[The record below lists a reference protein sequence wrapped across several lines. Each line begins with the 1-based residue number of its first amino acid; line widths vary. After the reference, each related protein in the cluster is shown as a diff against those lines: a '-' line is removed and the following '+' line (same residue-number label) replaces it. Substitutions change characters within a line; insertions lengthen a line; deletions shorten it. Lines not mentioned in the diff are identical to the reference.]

1 MIDLFWP
8 ESSIL
13 AYIPGGTQRPPRR
26 LAENRHDQRP
36 ARASQQHKLPVP
48 GSLQARDR
56 PRGPL
61 HFHWCLKVLIGF
73 VLIGH
78 FVALSFRSDWLP
90 ALFSVPYPL
99 FLTLVL
105 AGGGFAIWHHLIMKR
120 ARRQAAGL
128 AVLVRSGGLFS
139 RIRHPI
145 YLGDM
150 VLYAGFAVYP
160 ATIVSLA
167 LLAVAFWAIRRQ
179 AVRED
184 AELAESFGEQHA
196 AWRART
202 GRFW

>member
-1 MIDLFWP
+1 MP
-8 ESSIL
+8 
-13 AYIPGGTQRPPRR
+13 
-26 LAENRHDQRP
+26 
-36 ARASQQHKLPVP
+36 
-48 GSLQARDR
+48 
-56 PRGPL
+56 GPL

-73 VLIGH
+73 ALIGH
-78 FVALSFRSDWLP
+78 FVLLAVGPGVLP
-90 ALFSVPYPL
+90 VWFAVPYPV
-99 FLTLVL
+99 FLGLVL

-120 ARRQAAGL
+120 ARRRAAGR

-160 ATIVSLA
+160 ATIVSLGF
-167 LLAVAFWAIRRQ
+167 LAVAFWAIRRQ

-184 AELAESFGEQHA
+184 AELAEVFGAQHA

-202 GRFW
+202 GRFWFAG

>member
-1 MIDLFWP
+1 MP
-8 ESSIL
+8 
-13 AYIPGGTQRPPRR
+13 
-26 LAENRHDQRP
+26 
-36 ARASQQHKLPVP
+36 
-48 GSLQARDR
+48 
-56 PRGPL
+56 GPL
-61 HFHWCLKVLIGF
+61 PFHWCLKVLIGF
-73 VLIGH
+73 VLIGN
-78 FVALSFRSDWLP
+78 FVALSFRPEWLP

-99 FLTLVL
+99 FQTLVL
-105 AGGGFAIWHHLIMKR
+105 GGGGFAIWHHLIMKR
-120 ARRQAAGL
+120 ARRLGAGQP
-128 AVLVRSGGLFS
+128 VLVGSGGLFA

-160 ATIVSLA
+160 ATIVSFA

-184 AELAESFGEQHA
+184 AEVAESFGAQHA